1 MEVSRLQAWAEVAK
15 RKAAEATEDVVVA
28 KTMALSEYQSL
39 AEFKQVCGEYYNEGV
54 RGFMYNIWLE
64 HPEWDLSFLEEAAKE
79 MVAEFNAPPETP
91 LNDPP
96 AEFMPPADQ
105 SPQVAD
111 QPPQVINEDSPTVN
125 ASGGGRADED
135 DELVQ
140 IDNPARVLSSED
152 HPPGDLN

>member
-64 HPEWDLSFLEEAAKE
+64 HPEWDLSFLEEAARE
-79 MVAEFNAPPETP
+79 NVAEFNKPPEILLTILMWSLCLLP
-91 LNDPP
+91 TSLCRSLT
-96 AEFMPPADQ
+96 
-105 SPQVAD
+105 SPIRSSMKTLLRSMLAV
-111 QPPQVINEDSPTVN
+111 VV
-125 ASGGGRADED
+125 
-135 DELVQ
+135 ELMRTTRWFRST
-140 IDNPARVLSSED
+140 ILLRS
-152 HPPGDLN
+152 